1 MTCKKRISLVFI
13 ILIFFS
19 YTSFSYAD
27 NNRYKK
33 SLIVYEREKSFGYN
47 ENPIN
52 HLNELLYV
60 FNESVSKIS
69 TNDYKSGYMNEFD
82 YVFIINIR
90 NDIDNTDFLNDLS
103 NFKNKIYWIG
113 DKVENFLD
121 FSGKYDIS
129 YDSKNN
135 NITKLFYKNKEI
147 SVNTTY
153 LFNIINTL
161 PSTNIIATMSDG
173 YNTYPF
179 ILSEKNLYYISRWD
193 LGQSYIFEDSLN
205 DFYERKRFDKE
216 EIFVRIEDVH
226 PFRNTKKLREIADY
240 LYKEKVPFIIALIP
254 TYVDSKT
261 GNINTLD
268 LKSEFIETIKYMQEK
283 GGSVILHGYTHQIG
297 NKEISGEGYEFWDIK
312 NDEPIK
318 EDINIYVKNRVLSG
332 VRLCVENGIYPL
344 GFEAPHYAMNIDG
357 YKEIKK
363 YFSTYVGQYQNNND
377 NFTSSAFPYTIKNS
391 DTFNILI
398 PENLGFIDSED
409 LFSVDL
415 IKENFNKVSMVRGYS
430 GGFFFHPYLDIKYLK
445 ECVQFLKNNNVN
457 FLDLKE
463 KENYIK
469 VDDASVISK
478 DGKITYSYDKSKSIS
493 VKEKSKFE
501 MYIKYIN
508 NAVIVFV
515 SVILFLFLIIFIV
528 FRAMNKHK
536 FTRR

>member
-1 MTCKKRISLVFI
+1 MMCKKIISLVLI

-19 YTSFSYAD
+19 YTSFSYGD
-27 NNRYKK
+27 NRDKK
-33 SLIVYEREKSFGYN
+33 SLIVYEREKVFGYN
-47 ENPIN
+47 ENPVN

-60 FNESVSKIS
+60 FNESVSEIS
-69 TNDYKSGYMNEFD
+69 TNDYESGYINNFD
-82 YVFIINIR
+82 YIFIINIR
-90 NDIDNTDFLNDLS
+90 NDINNTDFLNDLS
-103 NFKNKIYWIG
+103 NFNNKIYWIG

-135 NITKLFYKNKEI
+135 NITKLFYKNKKI

-153 LFNIINTL
+153 SFNIINAL

-173 YNTYPF
+173 YNIYPF

-193 LGQSYIFEDSLN
+193 LEDSYIFEDSLN
-205 DFYERKRFDKE
+205 DFYERKKFDKE
-216 EIFVRIEDVH
+216 EVFVRIEDVH

-240 LYKEKVPFIIALIP
+240 LYKENVPFIIALIP

-268 LKSEFIETIKYMQEK
+268 LKPEFIETIKYMQQK

-297 NKEISGEGYEFWDIK
+297 NEEISGEGYEFWDIK

-344 GFEAPHYAMNIDG
+344 GFEAPHYAMNIYG

-377 NFTSSAFPYTIKNS
+377 NFTTSTFPYTIKNS
-391 DTFNILI
+391 DTFNVFI
-398 PENLGFIDSED
+398 PENLGFIDSKD
-409 LFSVDL
+409 PFTIDL
-415 IKENFNKVSMVRGYS
+415 IKENFNKISMVRGYN

-445 ECVQFLKNNNVN
+445 ECVQFLKNNDVS

-469 VDDASVISK
+469 VDDVSIISK
-478 DGKITYSYDKSKSIS
+478 DGKITYSYNKSKSIS
-493 VKEKSKFE
+493 VNKEKSKFE
-501 MYIKYIN
+501 TYIKYIN
-508 NAVIVFV
+508 NAVVVFL
-515 SVILFLFLIIFIV
+515 SVILALFLIIFIV
-528 FRAMNKHK
+528 FRAMSKHK